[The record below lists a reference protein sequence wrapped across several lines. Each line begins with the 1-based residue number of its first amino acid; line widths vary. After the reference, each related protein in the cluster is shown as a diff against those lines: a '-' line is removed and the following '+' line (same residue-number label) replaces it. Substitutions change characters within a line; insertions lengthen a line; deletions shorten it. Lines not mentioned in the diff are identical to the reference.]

1 MNNPAAVM
9 ASMHIQRR
17 IDQLL
22 EEHLIAVEN
31 EDWFAADVSYGG
43 IYALGKLAGDLELA
57 GAGCAASQA
66 LTQCKPYP
74 RHRARPDG
82 EPM

>member
-17 IDQLL
+17 ITLLL

-31 EDWFAADVSYGG
+31 QDWFAADISYGG
-43 IYALGKLAGDLELA
+43 IFALGKLAGDLELS
-57 GAGCAASQA
+57 GACCAASQA

-74 RHRARPDG
+74 RTSAA
-82 EPM
+82 